1 MNRNATYFTAGVVA
15 ALSIVTINNWLFPAK
30 LLKSVSGRK
39 KVLLFG
45 DSITQHG
52 FNPSEG
58 WISSLAY
65 WWSRRV
71 DILNRGFSGYNT
83 KWGLAITD
91 RVVVAESPDL
101 VFVFFGANDAVDVQV
116 TQHVPLG
123 MYKQNMMQIIT
134 KIQKVSIPFEATR
147 IAFL

>member
-1 MNRNATYFTAGVVA
+1 MNRTGLYFTAGVVTT
-15 ALSIVTINNWLFPAK
+15 LSIILVNKWLFSSSKMNA
-30 LLKSVSGRK
+30 SISGRK
-39 KVLLFG
+39 KVLFFG

-83 KWGLAITD
+83 KWGLSMID
-91 RVVVAESPDL
+91 KVVIAEQPDL

-116 TQHVPLG
+116 TQHVPLE
-123 MYKQNMMQIIT
+123 MFKQNMRQIID
-134 KIQKVSIPFEATR
+134 KIQKVSFYCLIPMH
-147 IAFL
+147 